1 MGTLDGRGVL
11 VTGWSRGIGRAIVT
25 RLAGDGASV
34 VFSYLQDQDSAER
47 SRTWWRRPRCA
58 GSASLGW
65 QL

>member
-34 VFSYLQDQDSAER
+34 VFSYLQDQDCFSPEP
-47 SRTWWRRPRCA
+47 T
-58 GSASLGW
+58 LG
-65 QL
+65 